1 MRIFAAILG
10 AALILLQYRLWI
22 SDRGF
27 SEVARL
33 QASVDA
39 QQAANREQSERNR
52 QLAAEVNN
60 LKGGVNA
67 LEERAR
73 SELGMVG
80 ASETFYQVV
89 APTTPAPAAP
99 AGAVTARTVAAR
111 AQ

>member
-1 MRIFAAILG
+1 MRIFAAILA
-10 AALILLQYRLWI
+10 AALVLLQYRLWV

-27 SEVARL
+27 REVARL
-33 QASVDA
+33 QTSVDA
-39 QQAANREQSERNR
+39 QQAANREQSDRNR

-60 LKGGVNA
+60 LKGGVTA

-89 APTTPAPAAP
+89 ATTTPAPSAP
-99 AGAVTARTVAAR
+99 ATVVTARAE
-111 AQ
+111 